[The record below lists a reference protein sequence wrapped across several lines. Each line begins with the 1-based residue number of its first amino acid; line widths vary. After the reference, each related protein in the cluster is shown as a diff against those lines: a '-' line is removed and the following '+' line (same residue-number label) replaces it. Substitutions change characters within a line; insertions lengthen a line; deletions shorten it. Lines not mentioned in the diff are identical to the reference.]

1 MSLLCGP
8 HPLAQLPGAVATGL
22 RPQVWEGL
30 RGPRRAAGW
39 GSGHSPLLCPQC
51 QRSRSRGPV
60 SGPHVPTRSCPS
72 WVRAP
77 GPCLLLP
84 DLRGQPS
91 DPTPVHT
98 PGVSVGPGEMLRA
111 TLGGQPGGPSSSRC
125 LGDRTGA
132 CGAAPGER
140 QNVLEQASL
149 QALSLEPEESVPA
162 ALPPGRRLEPATE
175 PLLAGRQ
182 RPGQGS
188 GSGRVATRPPIRRAA
203 RSPAGTRSRPSEA
216 GGLPQKPHRRARSV
230 PLCAGRDGPL
240 PPTTAPRRAPRLPHP
255 AVAPVMALFGSSE
268 PCVGSCW
275 VGSGQVPSPF
285 THVLTAWPPTTAVPW
300 LCHAL
305 LHLRS
310 GLDTGRARPRRA
322 TTRPLHCLAAFSPG
336 SRMGHPPGHL
346 RLQMAT
352 RSLRGQRGKRTRPQ
366 LMAGPTP
373 RASRRRAAA
382 AWTKVTRLG
391 SDSGTWRADCRTHQ
405 C

>member
-72 WVRAP
+72 WVRAS

-111 TLGGQPGGPSSSRC
+111 TLGVQPDGPSSSRC

-149 QALSLEPEESVPA
+149 QALSLELEESVPA
-162 ALPPGRRLEPATE
+162 ALPPGRRLAPWPPPRACDGAASCWPSAPRAGQRVWACGDQAADPPCRPEPCRHTE
-175 PLLAGRQ
+175 PPLG
-182 RPGQGS
+182 GG
-188 GSGRVATRPPIRRAA
+188 RPPAEA
-203 RSPAGTRSRPSEA
+203 SP
-216 GGLPQKPHRRARSV
+216 PHALC
-230 PLCAGRDGPL
+230 PLCTGRDGPL
-240 PPTTAPRRAPRLPHP
+240 PPATALRRAPRLPHP

-275 VGSGQVPSPF
+275 VGSGQDPSPF

-300 LCHAL
+300 L
-305 LHLRS
+305 
-310 GLDTGRARPRRA
+310 
-322 TTRPLHCLAAFSPG
+322 
-336 SRMGHPPGHL
+336 
-346 RLQMAT
+346 
-352 RSLRGQRGKRTRPQ
+352 
-366 LMAGPTP
+366 
-373 RASRRRAAA
+373 
-382 AWTKVTRLG
+382 
-391 SDSGTWRADCRTHQ
+391 
-405 C
+405 